1 VSLIVKLREAWAG
14 CGERR
19 DNATGVHGLKGMEEC
34 PMPTAVPA
42 DAETPTTARP
52 ERRVLARAVGVWWV
66 QRLLEA
72 ARRRRAATARADH
85 DDREPAPVS
94 R

>member
-1 VSLIVKLREAWAG
+1 M
-14 CGERR
+14 
-19 DNATGVHGLKGMEEC
+19 ATAS
-34 PMPTAVPA
+34 PSDT
-42 DAETPTTARP
+42 ETPTHARP

-72 ARRRRAATARADH
+72 ARRRRVSVARGEDEA
-85 DDREPAPVS
+85 REPAPVP

>member
-1 VSLIVKLREAWAG
+1 
-14 CGERR
+14 
-19 DNATGVHGLKGMEEC
+19 
-34 PMPTAVPA
+34 MPTAVPPDA
-42 DAETPTTARP
+42 DTPPTPRP

-72 ARRRRAATARADH
+72 ARRRRGLPSPRG
-85 DDREPAPVS
+85 DDQSREPVPVP

>member
-1 VSLIVKLREAWAG
+1 
-14 CGERR
+14 
-19 DNATGVHGLKGMEEC
+19 
-34 PMPTAVPA
+34 MPTAVPP
-42 DAETPTTARP
+42 DAEIPPTPRP

-72 ARRRRAATARADH
+72 ARRRRAAAAAR
-85 DDREPAPVS
+85 DDDEGREPAPFA

>member
-1 VSLIVKLREAWAG
+1 
-14 CGERR
+14 
-19 DNATGVHGLKGMEEC
+19 
-34 PMPTAVPA
+34 MPTAVPP
-42 DAETPTTARP
+42 DAETPPPLRP

-72 ARRRRAATARADH
+72 ARRRRSSASAGG
-85 DDREPAPVS
+85 DDELREPAPVG

>member
-1 VSLIVKLREAWAG
+1 
-14 CGERR
+14 
-19 DNATGVHGLKGMEEC
+19 
-34 PMPTAVPA
+34 MPTAVPS
-42 DAETPTTARP
+42 DAETPPTPRP

-72 ARRRRAATARADH
+72 ARRRRAAASVR
-85 DDREPAPVS
+85 DDDERQEPAPVA

>member
-1 VSLIVKLREAWAG
+1 
-14 CGERR
+14 
-19 DNATGVHGLKGMEEC
+19 
-34 PMPTAVPA
+34 MPTAVPP
-42 DAETPTTARP
+42 DAETPPTPRP

-72 ARRRRAATARADH
+72 ARRRRTAASAR
-85 DDREPAPVS
+85 DDDELREPTPVG

>member
-1 VSLIVKLREAWAG
+1 
-14 CGERR
+14 
-19 DNATGVHGLKGMEEC
+19 
-34 PMPTAVPA
+34 MPTAVPP
-42 DAETPTTARP
+42 DTETPPIPRP

-72 ARRRRAATARADH
+72 ARRRRTTATR
-85 DDREPAPVS
+85 DDDEAREPAPVA